1 MPAPRPAA
9 PAPRP
14 VAPAPR
20 ITMWHGEDGRWM
32 AHLYCNGVYSHS
44 IRDTRE
50 EAHAACVKFWREHTR
65 EGRNAK

>member
-1 MPAPRPAA
+1 MM

-14 VAPAPR
+14 VAPAQD
-20 ITMWHGEDGRWM
+20 ITMWNSPDGQWL
-32 AHLYCNGVYSHS
+32 ALLKYNGVFTHV